1 MGGSG
6 EGEGGEMGG
15 GERGVLRAGFLESLL
30 VPGKEKKGPTLAL
43 APFGLG

>member
-1 MGGSG
+1 MEKER
-6 EGEGGEMGG
+6 EGRWGG
-15 GERGVLRAGFLESLL
+15 GERGVLRAGFLERLL